1 MTPMQWTAGCSV
13 IVGAT
18 VCGLISSEIVNS
30 NIPAGTHTRERAVA
44 GQNQNENV
52 GKGICFTLGGK
63 QFESVIIRL
72 SLSISGPSW
81 RILRVRNTISR
92 STARTLPEQRELR
105 SIGSCAKPPS
115 D

>member
-1 MTPMQWTAGCSV
+1 MSQLPVVMEREMTAIQWTAGCSV
-13 IVGAT
+13 IVAAT

-63 QFESVIIRL
+63 QFEWNFPNVPF
-72 SLSISGPSW
+72 GA
-81 RILRVRNTISR
+81 LRCSN
-92 STARTLPEQRELR
+92 
-105 SIGSCAKPPS
+105 
-115 D
+115 